1 MAFRPVSLAVLV
13 ALFAVPG
20 GRVAAQ
26 APSDTTWPGIGLH
39 LSFPTGLEPLRLPG
53 AVVTPPRGEAGAIE
67 IRHRFD
73 TGLAEL
79 LVRQA
84 ALRRRQRLLATIYGG
99 DSLAIDVGLP
109 AEYQPAPNR
118 GLLGSA
124 TSQVDLAIDGQ
135 LGLEISS
142 ERFQNL
148 RCTAYQLQDPTSG
161 CRPKFTAPRIDNT
174 LILQASG
181 VIGQRLH
188 IDVDLDTK
196 RDYTNS
202 NTIRAYYQGLEDE
215 KLQRV
220 DVGTVQ
226 FRPPASRFLTAGIP
240 INNFGVSAA
249 MEFGPL
255 SIEGLAATQKGSV
268 VAERTYRVGDQTQS
282 PQDRLV
288 RDLDYETGR
297 FYWVVDPATLP
308 GYPRVDPLT
317 LQSLQLPPGV
327 RPAEVRV
334 YRYRTATGNTGV
346 NPNLGGIS
354 ALARNAEGTTPQQ
367 VGPLRWELLT
377 QGDQYWLDPSGT
389 WFVLTA
395 KLDPNDYLAVS
406 YVTQDGQR
414 VGTFPATDD
423 PLVSDS
429 LLLVVE
435 PNRGPDAGTF
445 RHAMRNAYRVAGS
458 DLERASLNV
467 AVLLNRAER
476 PENEVATW
484 LSRFG
489 LAVPTDQ
496 AVFDTDNRL
505 FPRTRDPGASEVIRD
520 QFVVFPTLEPFG
532 DPTLVTN
539 AAARNDSLYRTP
551 EYLLLS
557 QGPPAKFQL
566 HLTYLAS
573 GGGDKSSLDLNALQ
587 IRDGTEQIYLDGR
600 RLTRGVDYSI
610 AYNTG
615 LVTFLEPEALFGSRG
630 ATVTA
635 RFEERGF
642 FAVAPTSIFGLTARY
657 KLGDVGGINL
667 VGLYQSEATAF
678 NRPPLGFEPTA
689 SLIGGISTDLRF
701 DMPSV
706 SRLMQR
712 LVRGP
717 MTARSSLALDA
728 EVAFS
733 RPDLN
738 RSGEAYLEEFENDQG
753 IPISLRENAWQ
764 YGSRPDSPS
773 GVEQYGFA
781 AGFDSTDAVQLI
793 WQNLVP
799 DGRGGVRELRPT
811 DIDTNIVIRGGSTIG
826 TETVMYMTFHAD
838 TAGGIVSFDNRSHWQ
853 QPRRDFA
860 PRWRSM
866 VTPLSLTGRDLSR
879 NEYLEFWVFEGAD
892 RPIRD
897 NDMRL
902 MVDLGSVN
910 EDALAIAP
918 DSFRV
923 EAGGDTT
930 YLGRRY
936 AGVGRLDTERSPT
949 GTFNASTD
957 DNGILGDRPPL
968 LTPLGNIDT
977 IATCRRQLGTA
988 VEVFPWGDLGARCT
1002 AGNGVLDTED
1012 LDADLLLNATG
1023 PDDNVFRY
1031 VVDLNDPKYFVR
1043 TGVQAV
1049 DPTDSTRYGG
1059 WRLYRIPLREV
1070 DRTIGQPNIRLV
1082 KDLRIT
1088 FLTPPDNGQPDPVIR
1103 FALARMRL
1111 VGAPWIARADAPI
1124 VGLDGSTAQPR
1135 GEVTVT
1141 SVSTENI
1148 ELGYQSP
1155 PGLGSSLNDLNA
1167 GQQGLGTQVNEK
1179 ALRTIARDLRP
1190 GERAE
1195 AYNRFA
1201 SGTQNLLAYREMRVW
1216 VRGRG
1221 DGWDDGR
1228 LRAFVKVGTDDENF
1242 YYYEAPAQTMSWQ
1255 PEMVI
1260 DLEQWRQLRAE
1271 IETRFLRG
1279 DAPSGATEC
1288 GGDPDAWVA
1297 CDGGYV
1303 VHVKDPAIKPPNLA
1317 AVQEVATGI
1326 RYAGDGMSIAETEL
1340 WTDDIRL
1347 AAPLSQVGIAT
1358 AFSARLVAGDVGA
1371 MALSYVG
1378 EDGNFRQIGQA
1389 PTYRTTHT
1397 LTGSTSLNLGRF
1409 LDPGLGLVI
1418 PMSVSINR
1426 ISVSPELITGS
1437 DVRGS
1442 ELAGLR
1448 RPRSAVTAVTLSA
1461 RRTLQDGSFWV
1472 RTFINPISLS
1482 GNLSTTTAVTE
1493 YSDAD
1498 NRSWGV
1504 SMAWDKQLRGPS
1516 IPLGLSGMVSKL
1528 PHWLASSQAAKGIA
1542 SGGFNPFPSQLR
1554 FQSDLSRSVGNVTSY
1569 TVPIERLADTIL
1581 IPTENLTH
1589 LWRNSAAMSWRPLG
1603 MLSLGTNWQSTRD
1616 LRRYPDSTTL
1626 GRLVGQSRQTFLGL
1640 DAGVERDR
1648 SITSVVALTPQ
1659 LASWLRPRAT
1669 TTSNFAL
1676 SRSLTSRN
1684 PVRVDGDTA
1693 GAYILPQTLN
1703 NARTNELGLTLEPAV
1718 LAQRIF
1724 GDTSG
1729 VARTLARVRPID
1741 ASWSHSYQ
1749 STFDLAAFQ
1758 PGTGYQLALGGL
1770 GDYLEQ
1776 EGVQAIGAADVHAT
1790 RLGGSLDLLG
1800 LSADVRYSSTD
1811 ADRYQRAAGGRFV
1824 VAQSRQRDWPD
1835 ATLRWSRPFRGG
1847 PLTLVILSGRV
1858 RGRETRSTIPAADSA
1873 QPAAFTSS
1881 TSTGYSPLVEF
1892 YLRNGIHLRGDATL
1906 DRGDGINNGNQT
1918 QRRSDRWSASLEF
1931 SVKLPGPT
1939 EARRRPLRTSL
1950 LASSFHQD
1958 ECLLQ
1963 AGNAECITISDIR
1976 RTEYSLRLDTDVVG
1990 SVTGGIFVQYILQEY
2005 RHLDRRTST
2014 LSLNLQMQVPLST
2027 LGEL

>member
-1 MAFRPVSLAVLV
+1 MAPRPASRALLLALV
-13 ALFAVPG
+13 ALVG

-26 APSDTTWPGIGLH
+26 APADTTRPGLGLH
-39 LSFPTGLEPLRLPG
+39 LSFPTGLTPLRLPG
-53 AVVTPPRGEAGAIE
+53 AALFPTRGPLGAAE
-67 IRHRFD
+67 VRQRFD
-73 TGLAEL
+73 SGLAVL
-79 LVRQA
+79 LARQA
-84 ALRRRQRLLATIYGG
+84 AVRRRQRLLATIYGG
-99 DSLAIDVGLP
+99 DSLAIPLGLP
-109 AEYQPAPNR
+109 DQYLPVADKSFLNFAE
-118 GLLGSA
+118 
-124 TSQVDLAIDGQ
+124 SQVDLVVDGQ
-135 LGLEISS
+135 LGLEIST

-148 RCTAYQLQDPTSG
+148 RCTAYELQDPLSG

-174 LILQASG
+174 LILSASG
-181 VIGQRLH
+181 IIGQRLH
-188 IDVDLDTK
+188 IDIDLDTK
-196 RDYTNS
+196 RDYTNA

-215 KLQRV
+215 KLQRI

-268 VAERTYRVGDQTQS
+268 VADRTYRVGDQTQE

-297 FYWVVDPATLP
+297 FFWVVDPATLP
-308 GYPRVDPLT
+308 DYPRVDPLS
-317 LQSLQLPPGV
+317 LEGLQLLAGV
-327 RPAEVRV
+327 RPDQVRV

-346 NPNLGGIS
+346 NPNLGGIT
-354 ALARNAEGTTPQQ
+354 ALARNAEGAAPQQ

-377 QGDQYWLDPSGT
+377 QGDEYWLDPSGL

-406 YVTQDGQR
+406 YVTEDGTR
-414 VGTFPATDD
+414 VGTFPAVDD
-423 PLVSDS
+423 PLKSDS

-435 PNRGPDAGTF
+435 PNRGPEAGTF

-458 DLERASLNV
+458 DLERSSFNL

-476 PENEVATW
+476 PENEVTTW

-496 AVFDTDNRL
+496 SVFDTDNRL
-505 FPRTRDPGASEVIRD
+505 FPRSRDPGAGEVIKD
-520 QFVVFPTLEPFG
+520 QFVVFPNLEPFG
-532 DPTLVTN
+532 DPQLVTN
-539 AAARNDSLYRTP
+539 TAARNDSLYRTP
-551 EYLLLS
+551 EYLLFS

-566 HLTYLAS
+566 RLTYLAT
-573 GGGDKSSLDLNALQ
+573 GGGDRSTLDLNALQ
-587 IRDGTEQIYLDGR
+587 IRDGTEQIFLDGR

-615 LVTFLEPEALFGSRG
+615 LVTFLDPEALFGSG
-630 ATVTA
+630 SATIKA

-657 KLGDVGGINL
+657 RLGDVGGINL

-689 SLIGGISTDLRF
+689 SLIGGVSTDLKF
-701 DMPSV
+701 DVPGV
-706 SRLMQR
+706 SRFLQG
-712 LVRGP
+712 LVKGP
-717 MTARSSLALDA
+717 MTARSSLDIDG
-728 EVAFS
+728 EIAFS
-733 RPDLN
+733 RPDPN
-738 RSGEAYLEEFENDQG
+738 RSGEAYLEEFEDDQG
-753 IPISLRENAWQ
+753 IPVSLRENAWQ
-764 YGSRPDSPS
+764 YGSMPDSPA

-781 AGFDSTDAVQLI
+781 TGFDSTDAVQLI

-799 DGRGGVRELRPT
+799 DGRGGVREFRPT
-811 DIDTNIVIRGGSTIG
+811 DIDTNIVIQGGSSIG

-838 TAGGIVSFDNRSHWQ
+838 TAGGIVTFDNRSHWSL
-853 QPRRDFA
+853 PRRDFR

-879 NEYLEFWVFEGAD
+879 NEFLEFWVFEGSD
-892 RPIRD
+892 RPVRT

-902 MVDLGSVN
+902 MVDLGTVS

-918 DSFRV
+918 ETFTVS
-923 EAGGDTT
+923 GTDTT
-930 YLGRRY
+930 WTGRQY
-936 AGVGRLDTERSPT
+936 VGVGQLDTERSPT

-957 DNGILGDRPPL
+957 DIGILGDRPGV
-968 LTPLGNIDT
+968 LTPLGSVDT
-977 IATCRRQLGTA
+977 LQTCRRQLGAA

-1002 AGNGVLDTED
+1002 VGNGVLDTED

-1023 PDDNVFRY
+1023 ADDNVFRY

-1043 TGVQAV
+1043 SGVQSV
-1049 DPTDSTRYGG
+1049 DPNDSTRIAG
-1059 WRLYRIPLREV
+1059 WRLYRIPLRDV

-1088 FLTPPDNGQPDPVIR
+1088 FITPPDNGQPDPVIR

-1111 VGAPWIARADAPI
+1111 VGAPWIARAEAPI
-1124 VGLDGSTAQPR
+1124 VGIEGSTAQPR
-1135 GEVTVT
+1135 GAV
-1141 SVSTENI
+1141 SVSSISTENI
-1148 ELGYQSP
+1148 ELDYQSP

-1167 GQQGLGTQVNEK
+1167 GRQGLGVQVNEK
-1179 ALRTIARDLRP
+1179 SLRTIASDLRP

-1195 AYNRFA
+1195 AYTRFA
-1201 SGTQNLLAYREMRVW
+1201 SGAQNLLAYRELRVW
-1216 VRGRG
+1216 TRGRG

-1228 LRAFVKVGTDDENF
+1228 LRAFVKVGTDDQNF
-1242 YYYEAPAQTMSWQ
+1242 YYFEAPAGTMSWQ

-1260 DLEQWRQLRAE
+1260 NIDTWRALRAE
-1271 IETRFLRG
+1271 IETRYLRG
-1279 DAPSGATEC
+1279 DPPSGADVC
-1288 GGDPDAWVA
+1288 GGDPEAWVA

-1303 VHVKDPAIKPPNLA
+1303 VHVKDPGIKPPNLA

-1326 RYAGDGMSIAETEL
+1326 RYAGDGAAIMETEL

-1347 AAPLSQVGIAT
+1347 ASPITDVGVAT
-1358 AFSARLVAGDVGA
+1358 ALSARLQAGDVGYV
-1371 MALSYVG
+1371 ALSYVG
-1378 EDGNFRQIGQA
+1378 QDGNFRQIGQA

-1397 LTGSTSLNLGRF
+1397 VNGATSLQLGRF
-1409 LDPGLGLVI
+1409 LDPALGLVI
-1418 PMSVSINR
+1418 PMTLSYNR
-1426 ISVSPELITGS
+1426 VTVSPELITGT
-1437 DVRGS
+1437 DVRGA

-1448 RPRSAVTAVTLSA
+1448 KPSSSVTSFGVSA
-1461 RRTLQDGSFWV
+1461 RRTLRDGSFLV
-1472 RTFINPISLS
+1472 RTLINPVTLS
-1482 GNLSTTTAVTE
+1482 GNLTTTAAITE

-1498 NRSWGV
+1498 NRSWTLGM
-1504 SMAWDKQLRGPS
+1504 SWDKQLVPPH
-1516 IPLGLSGMVSKL
+1516 IPLGLGGLVGKL
-1528 PHWLASSQAAKGIA
+1528 PGWLAGSETGKGLA
-1542 SGGFNPFPSQLR
+1542 NGTFRPWPSTLR
-1554 FQSDLSRSVGNVTSY
+1554 FQSILSRSAGNLTSY

-1581 IPTENLTH
+1581 IPAENLTH
-1589 LWRNSAAMSWRPLG
+1589 LWRNSAAMSWQPLG
-1603 MLSLGTNWQSTRD
+1603 MMQVGANWQSTRD
-1616 LRRYPDSTTL
+1616 LRHYPDSTTL

-1648 SITSVVALTPQ
+1648 SVTSTVGFTPQ
-1659 LASWLRPRAT
+1659 LASWLRPRV
-1669 TTSNFAL
+1669 TTSSNFNL
-1676 SRSLTSRN
+1676 SRSLTTRN
-1684 PVRVDGDTA
+1684 PVRIDGDTA

-1703 NARTNELGLTLEPAV
+1703 NARTNEVGVTVEPAV
-1718 LAQRIF
+1718 LAQRLF

-1729 VARTLARVRPID
+1729 AARALARVRPLD
-1741 ASWSHSYQ
+1741 ASFTRTFQ

-1770 GDYLEQ
+1770 DNFLHQ
-1776 EGVQAIGAADVHAT
+1776 EGAQAIGAAEVHAT

-1800 LSADVRYSSTD
+1800 LTADLRYSSTD
-1811 ADRYQRAAGGRFV
+1811 ADRYQRSTGGRFI
-1824 VAQSRQRDWPD
+1824 VAQTRQRDWPD

-1847 PLTLVILSGRV
+1847 PLSLVILSGRI
-1858 RGRETRSTIPAADSA
+1858 RGRELSSTIPSPDSGSGAALS
-1873 QPAAFTSS
+1873 SS
-1881 TSTGYSPLVEF
+1881 TSTGYQPGIEL
-1892 YLRNGIHLRGDATL
+1892 YLRNGVHLSADANM
-1906 DRGDGINNGNQT
+1906 DRGDGVNNGNLT
-1918 QRRSDRWSASLEF
+1918 QRRSDRWSATVDF
-1931 SVKLPGPT
+1931 AVKLPGPT

-1950 LASSFHQD
+1950 LASSFRTD

-1963 AGNAECITISDIR
+1963 AGNSDCITISDIR

-1990 SVTGGIFVQYILQEY
+1990 PVTGGLFIQYILQDY

-2014 LSLNLQMQVPLST
+2014 LSFNLQMQVPLST
-2027 LGEL
+2027 LGGF